1 MTLALHALINL
12 TRFHSSAQ
20 HNSTSDTHRKDYTA
34 MKFFR
39 SSLVLLLLP
48 SFVTARVGNTVGQ
61 RFLEES
67 RRLEGFDSC
76 IQCKTIQVAFHM
88 FQDTAG
94 TGPTAT
100 KWTDA
105 QLDAEIVNL
114 NTQWANTPFKFEMRE
129 LDGIDRHV
137 RDDWNQADLTNKD
150 IRDNIAVG
158 IRVGGPT
165 TVNVYV
171 NDNAQICET
180 AGMATSVESDIMYP
194 EDEFVGTDQVSIC
207 GINTAD
213 RHTFIMSHEV
223 GHWLSLGKFLHRI
236 TLCRGV

>member
-1 MTLALHALINL
+1 
-12 TRFHSSAQ
+12 
-20 HNSTSDTHRKDYTA
+20 

-39 SSLVLLLLP
+39 SSLLLLLLP
-48 SFVTARVGNTVGQ
+48 SFATARVGNDEGQ

-67 RRLEGFDSC
+67 RRLDGFASC
-76 IQCKTIQVAFHM
+76 IQCKTIQVAFHILA
-88 FQDTAG
+88 DTAG
-94 TGPTAT
+94 TGPTAM
-100 KWTDA
+100 KWTDE
-105 QLDAEIVNL
+105 QLAAEIVNL
-114 NTQWANTPFKFEMRE
+114 NTQWADTAFKFELRE

-150 IRDNIAVG
+150 ARDTIAQG

-171 NDNAQICET
+171 NDNAQLCET
-180 AGMATSVESDIMYP
+180 AGIATSVESDIMYP

-213 RHTFIMSHEV
+213 RHSFIMSHEV
-223 GHWLSLGKFLHRI
+223 GHWLSLGKCLQGIYKCQSLSVRYSNLSVCFQFYSTYIRRQRL
-236 TLCRGV
+236 